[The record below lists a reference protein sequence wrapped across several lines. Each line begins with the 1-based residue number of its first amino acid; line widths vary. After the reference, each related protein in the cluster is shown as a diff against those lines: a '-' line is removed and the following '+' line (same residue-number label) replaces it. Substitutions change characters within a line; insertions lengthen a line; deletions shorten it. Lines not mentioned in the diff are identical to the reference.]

1 MATTH
6 LTKDEFT
13 KRVAEVNASGFRFL
27 GKRPVLVDFYA
38 DWCSPCRMLAPI
50 LEELSDEYAG
60 KIDIY
65 KINIDEERELAEI
78 FAIRSIPT
86 LLFITPDGK
95 LKRTQGAMGKPQL
108 REAIEN
114 SLLIHSQI
122 EQNSVTMNGT
132 EKSTT
137 NP

>member
-13 KRVAEVNASGFRFL
+13 KRVAEVNVSGFRFL

-95 LKRTQGAMGKPQL
+95 LKRTQGAMGKPLL

-114 SLLIHSQI
+114 SLLIHS
-122 EQNSVTMNGT
+122 
-132 EKSTT
+132 
-137 NP
+137 